1 MEFDESTRREQQQ
14 HEQQSARMIAMFLR
28 LVEIEGA
35 VMCKKGSNWRGI
47 LGVITKFSININPFP
62 LIPLNFGGNKNFR
75 F

>member
-1 MEFDESTRREQQQ
+1 
-14 HEQQSARMIAMFLR
+14 MIAIFLR

-35 VMCKKGSNWRGI
+35 VMCKKGSDWRGI